1 MQNNTDNVCQY
12 IALSVNK
19 SFWVIFLFVVCSQK
33 TSDFVL
39 LTPFLLSLAIGLCQC
54 QPCSRLQ
61 LTREVTILYQL
72 LPACKAAWTNRIII
86 FWSWK
91 CGEVCPVGPSA
102 PVLLHAHDL
111 SPNWAT
117 PRFPAC
123 PQESLSLQS
132 FCWCVTSG
140 SLRECFIH

>member
-1 MQNNTDNVCQY
+1 MSFFFLTINY
-12 IALSVNK
+12 FIGSLWNK
-19 SFWVIFLFVVCSQK
+19 EERHAYLECKEDQI
-33 TSDFVL
+33 SDFV
-39 LTPFLLSLAIGLCQC
+39 LTPFLLSLAIGLCQS
-54 QPCSRLQ
+54 QPFSRLQ

-72 LPACKAAWTNRIII
+72 LPACKAAWTNSIII
-86 FWSWK
+86 FWSRKW
-91 CGEVCPVGPSA
+91 GEVCPVGDSA

-123 PQESLSLQS
+123 QQESLSLQP

-140 SLRECFIH
+140 SLRECFIR